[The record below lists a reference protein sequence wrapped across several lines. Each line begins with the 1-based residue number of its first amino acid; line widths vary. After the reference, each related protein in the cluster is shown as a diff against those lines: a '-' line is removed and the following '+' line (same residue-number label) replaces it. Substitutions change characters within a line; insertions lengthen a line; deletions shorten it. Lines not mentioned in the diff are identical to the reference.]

1 MLEGLKRKSS
11 WLHEEYAPY
20 WASFFFLTRQ
30 GDLIGFSAAEGVL
43 SAKGEAAG
51 VLPSQRAAT
60 SRVLCESQQ
69 PLPMWISSHARPKV
83 KNVGQ
88 HCIFSDGYKAS
99 SKCTIMNPSR
109 LQSNRKGAEKQ
120 TFSTRLCIFLM
131 IGCDD

>member
-11 WLHEEYAPY
+11 WLHEAYAPY

-69 PLPMWISSHARPKV
+69 PLPMWISSHARPRV

-88 HCIFSDGYKAS
+88 HCIFFRWVQGKQQVHDNES
-99 SKCTIMNPSR
+99 
-109 LQSNRKGAEKQ
+109 KQ
-120 TFSTRLCIFLM
+120 TSKQQER
-131 IGCDD
+131 G